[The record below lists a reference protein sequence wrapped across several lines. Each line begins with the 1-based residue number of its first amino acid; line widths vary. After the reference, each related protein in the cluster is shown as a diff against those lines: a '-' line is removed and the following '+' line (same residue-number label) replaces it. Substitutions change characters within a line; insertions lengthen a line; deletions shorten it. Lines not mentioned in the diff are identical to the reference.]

1 MQKQHLLSTL
11 LLFLL
16 ISAGTFAQKG
26 TIKGTVTDAVTGE
39 PLIGVNLIVVGT
51 TTGFTT
57 GLDGTYKHNL
67 IAGTYTI
74 RAGYLGYKAVEK
86 KVTIKAGETTTV
98 DFQLKEAPLQLG
110 EELIVL
116 GSRTLR
122 TVTGTPVPVDII
134 SEMEIKQTG
143 YTQLDQVLQYL
154 APSFN
159 ASPQTIS
166 DGTDHVNPASLRGLG
181 PDQVLV
187 LVNGKRRHN
196 SALINVN
203 GTFGRGTVG
212 TDLNAIPLAAVDRI
226 EILRDGAASQ
236 YGSDAIAGVINI
248 VLKSSAK
255 LYADV
260 QSGVT
265 GEGDGA
271 QVKTSVNYG
280 TKIGDQGY
288 FSVTGE
294 YLNRDR
300 TNRSDTWTGPIFT
313 SDGQGDPS
321 KGILPDDQELQ
332 KRGLTRDDFTMKTGQ
347 SEGTYGM
354 AWYNSSVPLSND
366 FELYSFGGL
375 SHRKGMATGFFRL
388 PYQEARVVPELYP
401 NGFLPQIHTEIR
413 DLSFVGGLRGNIDGW
428 DFDFSV
434 DYGTNS
440 FLFNIENTNNASM
453 GASSP
458 TSFDAGN
465 LDFTQTVGNL
475 DIVKLI
481 DTKGKLKSLSLN
493 FGGEF
498 RVQNYM
504 IEAGEEASWQ
514 LGNGGDRPGID
525 FDTTSTGKPK
535 NPGSQVFAGFQPS
548 NEVDRFR
555 NNIGVY
561 AGLES
566 EFSDNFLV
574 DIGGR
579 FENYSDFGSTF
590 NGKVATRIGF
600 GKNFAIRGAISTG
613 FRAPSLH
620 QLWFN
625 NVSIQFVIDPV
636 TGELEP
642 SRVLT
647 SNNKS
652 SVTRA
657 FGIPDLKEETSINI
671 SAGLITT
678 PLPGLIISAD
688 YYYITIDDRIVL
700 TSRFSDS
707 DSLVAELLK
716 PFASQGVGA
725 AQFWAN
731 AVDTRTQGVDILTT
745 YNMHAGNGMLT
756 FSLSANF
763 TSTDV
768 LRINVPSSLLTGFEE
783 TIFNREERNRL
794 EDALPHEKGTFSVSY
809 RLEKFDVTARANYF
823 GKIYYKPT
831 NPDND
836 EVFSAKTL
844 FDLDIGYVI
853 IPGLKLSVGA
863 NNILNT
869 FPDEHQK
876 KQNRSNGRFVYS
888 RRVTQ
893 FGMNGG
899 FYYARLVMNL

>member
-1 MQKQHLLSTL
+1 MQKQHLLFTL
-11 LLFLL
+11 FLFLL
-16 ISAGTFAQKG
+16 LSAFTFAQKG
-26 TIKGTVTDAVTGE
+26 TVTGTVTDATTGE
-39 PLIGVNLIVVGT
+39 PLIGVNIIVVGT

-57 GLDGTYKHNL
+57 SMDGTFKHNL
-67 IAGTYTI
+67 MPGTYTL
-74 RAGYLGYKAVEK
+74 RAGYLGYEAVEK
-86 KVTIKAGETTTV
+86 KVTVKAGETVTV

-110 EELIVL
+110 GELIVL

-134 SEMEIKQTG
+134 SGTEIKQTG

-166 DGTDHVNPASLRGLG
+166 DGTDHINPASLRGLG

-187 LVNGKRRHN
+187 LVNGKRRHT

-212 TDLNAIPLAAVDRI
+212 TDLNAIPLSAVERI

-255 LYADV
+255 LSADI
-260 QSGVT
+260 QTGVT
-265 GEGDGA
+265 GEGDGE
-271 QVKTSVNYG
+271 QVRTSVNYG
-280 TKIGDQGY
+280 TKIGNDGY

-294 YLNRDR
+294 FLDRGR

-313 SDGQGDPS
+313 PDGQGDPA

-332 KRGLTRDDFTMKTGQ
+332 RRGLTRDDFTMKTGQ

-354 AWYNSSVPLSND
+354 AWYNTAIPLSNE

-388 PYQEARVVPELYP
+388 PYQEERVVPELYP
-401 NGFLPQIHTEIR
+401 NGFLPEIHTEIR
-413 DLSFVGGLRGNIDGW
+413 DISFVGGLKGNIDGW

-434 DYGTNS
+434 DYGSNN

-453 GASSP
+453 GPSSP
-458 TSFDAGN
+458 ISFDAGN
-465 LDFTQTVGNL
+465 LGFAQTVGNL
-475 DIVKLI
+475 DIVRFI
-481 DTKGKLKSLSLN
+481 DTKGALKSLSLN
-493 FGGEF
+493 LGGEF
-498 RVQNYM
+498 RVQNYS
-504 IEAGEEASWQ
+504 ITAGEEASWQ

-555 NNIGVY
+555 NNVSVY
-561 AGLES
+561 AGLET
-566 EFSDNFLV
+566 EFSDNFLL

-579 FENYSDFGSTF
+579 FENYSDFGSAF
-590 NGKVATRIGF
+590 IGKIATRIGF
-600 GKNFAIRGAISTG
+600 GKNFALRGAFSNG

-620 QLWFN
+620 QMWFN

-671 SAGLITT
+671 SAGLIAT
-678 PLPGLIISAD
+678 PLPGLILSAD

-700 TSRFSDS
+700 TSRFTSN
-707 DSLVAELLK
+707 DSLVAELLA

-731 AVDTRTQGVDILTT
+731 AVDTKTQGVDLLAT
-745 YNMHAGNGMLT
+745 YNMQAGGGMLT

-763 TSTDV
+763 TSTEV
-768 LRINVPSSLLTGFEE
+768 LRVNVPSSLLTGFEE
-783 TIFNREERNRL
+783 TIFNREEKNRL
-794 EDALPHEKGTFSVSY
+794 EDALPHEKGTFSISY
-809 RLEKFDVTARANYF
+809 RLERFDITARANYF

-831 NPDND
+831 NPNND
-836 EVFSAKTL
+836 EVFGAKTL
-844 FDLDIGYVI
+844 IDLDLGYRI
-853 IPGLKLSVGA
+853 IPGLKISVGG
-863 NNILNT
+863 NNIFNT
-869 FPDEHQK
+869 FPD
-876 KQNRSNGRFVYS
+876 KQTKPGNISNGRFVYS

-899 FYYARLVMNL
+899 FYYARIVLNL